1 SGLSAGRRLVTDAAQ
16 NVYVTGSFGGMID
29 FDPGPASFIL
39 TSSGNSQGIFVV
51 KLAKCLDPTSAYVT
65 INSCQAYTLNGQTY
79 YSSGTYTQVIPN
91 AAGCDSIITLQLS
104 INQKTTQQTIAICE
118 GDSFFAG
125 GSHQTTPGI
134 YADTLQTVLGC
145 DSIVRTTLMVHA
157 KPKPDL
163 GQDRTLCTDSSI
175 TITPGS
181 FSTYSWQDLSSQSYF
196 TANSPGKFWVTVT
209 DQNSCSATDTIVISA
224 VPSPTN
230 FLKPIDSICSYGILA
245 LQPATNFRSYLWST
259 GSTQSNI
266 TISSAG
272 NYWLTVGN
280 EFGCYGT
287 DTITIIP
294 KQCMEGFFMPTAF
307 TPNGDRR
314 NDDVKPLLFGN
325 VKKYRLT
332 IYNRWGQI
340 VFSTTEQMKG
350 WDGKVGGTQL
360 RSDVFVWTCTYQ
372 FEGESEKMEKGTITL
387 IR

>member
-1 SGLSAGRRLVTDAAQ
+1 MVTDAAQ

-29 FDPGPASFIL
+29 FDPGPMSFPL
-39 TSSGNSQGIFVV
+39 TSSGNSFGIFVV
-51 KLAKCLDPTSAYVT
+51 KLAKCVNPTSANFI
-65 INSCQAYTLNGQTY
+65 INACQGYTLNGQTY
-79 YSSGTYTQVIPN
+79 ASSGTYTQVIPN

-104 INQKTTQQTIAICE
+104 INQKQMQQSITICE
-118 GDSFFAG
+118 GYSFYAG
-125 GSHQTTPGI
+125 GGNQTNSGI
-134 YADTLQTVLGC
+134 YTDTLQTILGC
-145 DSIVRTTLMVHA
+145 DSIVKTTLTVHS

-163 GQDRTLCTDSSI
+163 GKDRTLCNDSSI

-181 FSTYSWQDLSSQSYF
+181 FSTYSWQDLTSQRSF
-196 TANSPGKFWVTVT
+196 TVNSPGKFWVTVT
-209 DQNSCSATDTIVISA
+209 DQNSCSATDTVVISA
-224 VPSPTN
+224 VPTPTN
-230 FLKPIDSICSYGILA
+230 FLRPIDSICSYGMLT

-259 GSTQSNI
+259 GSTQSSI
-266 TISSAG
+266 TVSSAG

-280 EFGCYGT
+280 EFGCYGS
-287 DTITIIP
+287 DTITILP
-294 KQCMEGFFMPTAF
+294 KQCMKGFFMPTAF
-307 TPNGDRR
+307 TPNGDGR

-340 VFSTTEQMKG
+340 IFSSTEQFKG